1 MRFRFQKYF
10 SFKKFVQ
17 TLATILLGLIAFLY
31 AFQTWLETAHVP
43 LRPSKSGD
51 VEVIFIHSGE
61 TKVVK
66 ANLRSLASLVEK
78 VDCVLA

>member
-17 TLATILLGLIAFLY
+17 ALATILLGLIAFLY
-31 AFQTWLETAHVP
+31 ALNAWMETAHAP
-43 LRPSKSGD
+43 LRPSKSSE
-51 VEVIFIHSGE
+51 VEVILIHGSE
-61 TKVVK
+61 TKIVK
-66 ANLRSLASLVEK
+66 ANLQSLASLVEK